1 MIIGLWAYS
10 ASLVPKLFPAFPK
23 PRPCR
28 WLETKGSWFWRV
40 FLGILGGAV
49 LTWMY
54 VFLALP
60 NVGVNLAHSII
71 SVFFVSV
78 VGGYL
83 GITVLDLA
91 AKRFGWI
98 TT

>member
-1 MIIGLWAYS
+1 MVVGLCLGGGMAGGLAAYN
-10 ASLVPKLFPAFPK
+10 KF
-23 PRPCR
+23 
-28 WLETKGSWFWRV
+28 KGSWFWRL

-54 VFLALP
+54 IFLALP
-60 NVGVNLAHSII
+60 NVGGNLAHNII

-98 TT
+98 TN